1 MALLKIVKD
10 GKALIIPHG
19 AYRTQYAPAGWVIE
33 KPDGLKKPSKDT
45 EADDTEAPDTEQPD
59 SSVNEATEGDSDEP
73 DDADEDEDD
82 DYYTLL
88 EETPLS
94 ELDLADLRALAE
106 HRGIDI
112 TGITS
117 AKKIREAIQTAK

>member
-10 GKALIIPHG
+10 GKALIIPQG
-19 AYRTQYAPAGWVIE
+19 AYRTQYAPAGWVVE
-33 KPDGLKKPSKDT
+33 EPDGSS
-45 EADDTEAPDTEQPD
+45 DD
-59 SSVNEATEGDSDEP
+59 ATEGDSDEL
-73 DDADEDEDD
+73 DDTDEDEDD
-82 DYYTLL
+82 DYYTML

-117 AKKIREAIQTAK
+117 AKKIREAIQAAR

>member
-10 GKALIIPHG
+10 GKALVIPQG
-19 AYRTQYAPAGWVIE
+19 AYRTQYAPAGWVVE
-33 KPDGLKKPSKDT
+33 EPDGLKKPSKDI
-45 EADDTEAPDTEQPD
+45 EVGNTEAPDTEQPD
-59 SSVNEATEGDSDEP
+59 GSADDATEGDSDEL

-106 HRGIDI
+106 HKGIDI

-117 AKKIREAIQTAK
+117 AKKIREAIQAAR